1 METCPMEITSLV
13 QEICS
18 MLVPQE
24 ENLAEEEQISP
35 LVSSKSKVT
44 SLVQE
49 ETKKSKTEDKTFV

>member
-1 METCPMEITSLV
+1 MEITSLV